1 MSHENKCLKEMLQTS
16 WGYKGDTKDGPAS
29 HDTWENQL
37 YPIDITDDLDAI
49 WNIGAK
55 VNDCP

>member
-1 MSHENKCLKEMLQTS
+1 MLQTS
-16 WGYKGDTKDGPAS
+16 WGCKGDTKDGPAS